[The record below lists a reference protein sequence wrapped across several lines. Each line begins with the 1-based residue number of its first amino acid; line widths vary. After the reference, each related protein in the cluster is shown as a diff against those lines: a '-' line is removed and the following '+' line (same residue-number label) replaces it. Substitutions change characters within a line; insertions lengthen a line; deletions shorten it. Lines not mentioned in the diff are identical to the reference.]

1 MVNCYFHCPTYLSLV
16 HSPVKEAAMVTGSFG
31 PETRHL
37 AAFLAAIFSIDSPI
51 LSQPLPIFL
60 NEEEWGNPSS
70 DASHYP
76 SLSYNRDKAEVNMI
90 RAGHPSFHA
99 LWTNDFQIKLEQR
112 LLLELNGDSARIL
125 STLADDREGEA
136 AFQKKMY

>member
-1 MVNCYFHCPTYLSLV
+1 
-16 HSPVKEAAMVTGSFG
+16 
-31 PETRHL
+31 
-37 AAFLAAIFSIDSPI
+37 
-51 LSQPLPIFL
+51 
-60 NEEEWGNPSS
+60 
-70 DASHYP
+70 
-76 SLSYNRDKAEVNMI
+76 MI